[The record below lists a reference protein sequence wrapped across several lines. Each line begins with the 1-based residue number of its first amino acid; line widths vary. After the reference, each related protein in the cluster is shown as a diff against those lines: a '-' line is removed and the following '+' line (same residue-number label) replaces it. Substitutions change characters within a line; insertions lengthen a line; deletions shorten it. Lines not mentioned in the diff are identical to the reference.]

1 MYRTADL
8 KIYEHWLDAPDCFY
22 PASGDPQSIIVPWT
36 QYCSPNFLEWVNG
49 QYGLADRRTCLVLKH
64 AQFSEYVSVSSA
76 NPNADLHRLLLND
89 SDFKRAL
96 VQTIRSKASQSTRRH
111 VTRHFNEVGVKRP
124 RDHFLGSTER
134 LEAGIKRLTCST
146 SFVVGNNGGARLSSK
161 KNSIDRNVDVKAC

>member
-1 MYRTADL
+1 MIPSRCKILALQNDNDLSRFMANNQIHYISYTRQSCSSNEVYRTADL

-96 VQTIRSKASQSTRRH
+96 VQTIRSKAS
-111 VTRHFNEVGVKRP
+111 
-124 RDHFLGSTER
+124 
-134 LEAGIKRLTCST
+134 
-146 SFVVGNNGGARLSSK
+146 
-161 KNSIDRNVDVKAC
+161 